1 MSINKMSIRGRI
13 FALAI
18 SLIVLMTGIVAYS
31 LFAIS
36 QLGVEISAIAKKDI
50 PLTKALNTMTISQIT
65 QETNFERISRMGE
78 DLGTSSGDE
87 KKYYC

>member
-1 MSINKMSIRGRI
+1 MFINKMSIQGRI

-36 QLGVEISAIAKKDI
+36 QIGVEISAIAKNII
-50 PLTKALNTMTISQIT
+50 P
-65 QETNFERISRMGE
+65 QEF
-78 DLGTSSGDE
+78 
-87 KKYYC
+87 